1 MCFFAMKT
9 FFNENLV
16 KNWGA
21 YYTWV
26 HIWVNMVYNQKNAA
40 QRDLEIWVDIEK
52 CESNKA
58 PRLCTA

>member
-1 MCFFAMKT
+1 MFFAMKT

-16 KNWGA
+16 KNRGA
-21 YYTWV
+21 YYTWA

-40 QRDLEIWVDIEK
+40 LRDLEIWVDIEK